1 LQGASSGRPAG
12 SNVDLLPLSIRLN
25 VDQPRI
31 KPMISP
37 SSKDSSGQLAQ
48 GFKPRHVTMLS
59 IAGIIGAGL
68 FVGSGHAIA
77 AAGPAVLLA
86 YLFSGLLVVL
96 VMRMLGEMAVANPDT
111 GSFSTYADQAIGR
124 WAGFTIG
131 WLYWWFWVL
140 VIPIEA
146 LAAGHVLNQ
155 WFPQIDAWLFAL
167 VSIVALVVTNLFSVS
182 KYGEFEFWFAMAKVV
197 AIIGF
202 IAVGFAVLMG
212 WMPDRQV
219 SGLSGLM
226 AEHGG
231 FAPNGLS
238 AVVGAFITI
247 MFSFIGTE
255 AVTIAAAESSNPAQ
269 NIAKATRS
277 VIWRIGVFYLLSI
290 FVVISVVP
298 WNDPLLASVGSY
310 QRALEIMNIPH
321 AKFMVDVVVL
331 IAVASCMNSSI
342 YIASRMLYSLGR
354 RGDAP
359 KALKVTSPEGVP
371 RAAVI
376 ASTVLGAAITV
387 WSYFMPAGLFEFL
400 LASSGAIALLVYLAI
415 AVSQLRMRGILRR
428 QNVELTFRMW
438 LFPWL
443 TWLVIL
449 FICAALAV
457 MMITPEHRTE
467 VSTTIGLALAISFI
481 GLVTSRHPGQAAR
494 VTSAG

>member
-1 LQGASSGRPAG
+1 
-12 SNVDLLPLSIRLN
+12 
-25 VDQPRI
+25 
-31 KPMISP
+31 MISP
-37 SSKDSSGQLAQ
+37 SSKDSSSQLAQ

-155 WFPQIDAWLFAL
+155 WFPQVDAWLFAL
-167 VSIVALVVTNLFSVS
+167 GSIVVLVVTNLFSVA

-202 IAVGFAVLMG
+202 IGVGFAVLLG
-212 WMPDRQV
+212 WIPDREV

-226 AEHGG
+226 AAHGG

-255 AVTIAAAESSNPAQ
+255 AVTIAAAESDNPSR

-359 KALKVTSPEGVP
+359 QVLKATSSEGVP

-376 ASTVLGAAITV
+376 ASSVLGAGITV
-387 WSYFMPAGLFEFL
+387 WSYFMPSGLFEFL

-415 AVSQLRMRGILRR
+415 AVSQLRMRRMLRR
-428 QNVELTFRMW
+428 QNIELSFRMW
-438 LFPWL
+438 MFPWL
-443 TWLVIL
+443 TWLVIV

-457 MMITPEHRTE
+457 MMISPQHRTE
-467 VSTTIGLALAISFI
+467 VSTTIGLALAISLI
-481 GLVTSRHPGQAAR
+481 GLLTSRQSGRLERANR
-494 VTSAG
+494 VRA

>member
-1 LQGASSGRPAG
+1 MTS
-12 SNVDLLPLSIRLN
+12 LN
-25 VDQPRI
+25 P
-31 KPMISP
+31 
-37 SSKDSSGQLAQ
+37 KDSNGQLAQ

-96 VMRMLGEMAVANPDT
+96 VMRMLGEMAVAHPDT

-155 WFPQIDAWLFAL
+155 WFPQVDAWLFAL
-167 VSIVALVVTNLFSVS
+167 LSIVLLVITNLFSVS
-182 KYGEFEFWFAMAKVV
+182 KYGEFEFWFAMAKVI

-202 IAVGFAVLMG
+202 IGLGFAVLMG
-212 WMPDRQV
+212 WIPEREA
-219 SGLSGLM
+219 SGLSTLM
-226 AEHGG
+226 AKHGG
-231 FAPNGLS
+231 FAPNGMS

-255 AVTIAAAESSNPAQ
+255 AVTIAAAESNNPAQ

-277 VIWRIGVFYLLSI
+277 VIWRIGIFYLLSI

-298 WNDPLLASVGSY
+298 WNDPQLASVGSY
-310 QRALEIMNIPH
+310 QRALELMNIPN
-321 AKFMVDVVVL
+321 AKFLVDVVVL

-342 YIASRMLYSLGR
+342 YISSRMLYSLGR

-359 KALKVTSPEGVP
+359 PALKVTSAAGVP

-376 ASTVLGAAITV
+376 ASTVIGAGVTLL
-387 WSYFMPAGLFEFL
+387 SYFMPAGLFQFL
-400 LASSGAIALLVYLAI
+400 LASSGAIALLVYLVIAI
-415 AVSQLRMRGILRR
+415 SQLRMRRR
-428 QNVELTFRMW
+428 LEREKVEMTLRMW

-443 TWLVIL
+443 TWLVIA

-457 MMITPEHRTE
+457 MMITPEHRME
-467 VSTTIGLALAISFI
+467 VSSTIGLALLISFV
-481 GLVTSRHPGQAAR
+481 GLITSRQHGPAAK
-494 VTSAG
+494 VTAVSKA

>member
-1 LQGASSGRPAG
+1 
-12 SNVDLLPLSIRLN
+12 
-25 VDQPRI
+25 
-31 KPMISP
+31 MISP
-37 SSKDSSGQLAQ
+37 NSMDSSSQLAQ

-155 WFPQIDAWLFAL
+155 WFPQVDAWLFAL
-167 VSIVALVVTNLFSVS
+167 GSIIALVVTNLFSVS

-202 IAVGFAVLMG
+202 IGVGFAVLMG
-212 WMPDRQV
+212 WIPDREV

-226 AEHGG
+226 ADHGG

-255 AVTIAAAESSNPAQ
+255 AVTIAAAESNDPSR

-359 KALKVTSPEGVP
+359 KILKATSSAGVP

-376 ASTVLGAAITV
+376 ASTVLGALITV
-387 WSYFMPAGLFEFL
+387 WSYFMPAGLFQFL

-415 AVSQLRMRGILRR
+415 AVSQLRMRRILQQR
-428 QNVELTFRMW
+428 NVELTFRMW

-443 TWLVIL
+443 TWLVIV

-457 MMITPEHRTE
+457 MMITPQHRTE
-467 VSTTIGLALAISFI
+467 VTTTIGLALAISFI
-481 GLVTSRHPGQAAR
+481 GLVTSRHPAPAAR
-494 VTSAG
+494 VTSVG

>member
-1 LQGASSGRPAG
+1 
-12 SNVDLLPLSIRLN
+12 
-25 VDQPRI
+25 
-31 KPMISP
+31 MISP
-37 SSKDSSGQLAQ
+37 TSKDSTGHLAQ

-146 LAAGHVLNQ
+146 LAAGHVLHQ
-155 WFPQIDAWLFAL
+155 WFPQVDAWLFAFG
-167 VSIVALVVTNLFSVS
+167 SIIALVVTNLFSVS

-202 IAVGFAVLMG
+202 IGVGFAVLMG
-212 WMPDRQV
+212 WIPDREV

-226 AEHGG
+226 AAHGG

-255 AVTIAAAESSNPAQ
+255 AVTIAAAESNNPAQ

-359 KALKVTSPEGVP
+359 KVLKVTSSEGVP

-387 WSYFMPAGLFEFL
+387 WSYVMPAGLFEFL

-415 AVSQLRMRGILRR
+415 AVSQLRMRRMLRR

-443 TWLVIL
+443 TWLVIV

-481 GLVTSRHPGQAAR
+481 GLLTSRHPAQTVS
-494 VTSAG
+494 VTSVG

>member
-1 LQGASSGRPAG
+1 MTS
-12 SNVDLLPLSIRLN
+12 LN
-25 VDQPRI
+25 P
-31 KPMISP
+31 
-37 SSKDSSGQLAQ
+37 KDSNGQLAQ

-96 VMRMLGEMAVANPDT
+96 VMRMLGEMAVAHPDT

-155 WFPQIDAWLFAL
+155 WFPQVDAWLFAL
-167 VSIVALVVTNLFSVS
+167 LSIVLLVITNLFSVS
-182 KYGEFEFWFAMAKVV
+182 KYGEFEFWFAMAKVI

-202 IAVGFAVLMG
+202 IGLGFAVLMG
-212 WMPDRQV
+212 WIPEREA
-219 SGLSGLM
+219 SGLSALM

-231 FAPNGLS
+231 FAPNGMS

-255 AVTIAAAESSNPAQ
+255 AVTIAAAESNNPAQ

-277 VIWRIGVFYLLSI
+277 VIWRIGIFYLLSI

-298 WNDPLLASVGSY
+298 WNDPQLASVGSY
-310 QRALEIMNIPH
+310 QRALELMNIPN
-321 AKFMVDVVVL
+321 AKFLVDVVVL

-342 YIASRMLYSLGR
+342 YISSRMLYSLGR

-359 KALKVTSPEGVP
+359 PALKVTSGAGVP

-376 ASTVLGAAITV
+376 ASTVIGAGVTLL
-387 WSYFMPAGLFEFL
+387 SYFMPAGLFQFL
-400 LASSGAIALLVYLAI
+400 LASSGAIALLVYLVIAI
-415 AVSQLRMRGILRR
+415 SQLRMRRR
-428 QNVELTFRMW
+428 LEREKVEMTLRMW
-438 LFPWL
+438 LLPWL
-443 TWLVIL
+443 TWLVIA

-457 MMITPEHRTE
+457 MMITPEHRLE
-467 VSTTIGLALAISFI
+467 VTSTIGLALLISFV
-481 GLVTSRHPGQAAR
+481 GLITSRQHGPAAR
-494 VTSAG
+494 VAAVGKA

>member
-1 LQGASSGRPAG
+1 
-12 SNVDLLPLSIRLN
+12 
-25 VDQPRI
+25 
-31 KPMISP
+31 M
-37 SSKDSSGQLAQ
+37 
-48 GFKPRHVTMLS
+48 
-59 IAGIIGAGL
+59 
-68 FVGSGHAIA
+68 
-77 AAGPAVLLA
+77 LLA

-155 WFPQIDAWLFAL
+155 WFPQIDTWLFAL
-167 VSIVALVVTNLFSVS
+167 VSIVLLVITNLFSVS

-202 IAVGFAVLMG
+202 IGLGFAVLMG
-212 WMPDRQV
+212 WIPEREA
-219 SGLSGLM
+219 SGLSRLM
-226 AEHGG
+226 EEHGG

-269 NIAKATRS
+269 NIARATRS

-310 QRALEIMNIPH
+310 QRALELMNIPH
-321 AKFMVDVVVL
+321 AKLLVDVVVL

-342 YIASRMLYSLGR
+342 YISSRMLFSLGR

-359 KALKVTSPEGVP
+359 KPLKVTSLAGVP
-371 RAAVI
+371 RAAVV
-376 ASTVLGAAITV
+376 ASTVIGAGVTLF
-387 WSYFMPAGLFEFL
+387 SYFMPAGLFQFL
-400 LASSGAIALLVYLAI
+400 LASSGAIALLVYLVI
-415 AVSQLRMRGILRR
+415 AVSQLRMRKILRR
-428 QNVELTFRMW
+428 QKVELTFQMW

-443 TWLVIL
+443 TWLVIV

-457 MMITPEHRTE
+457 MMVTPEHRTE
-467 VSTTIGLALAISFI
+467 VSATIGLALVISFI
-481 GLVTSRHPGQAAR
+481 GLVTSRQHRQSKSTFSLGDA
-494 VTSAG
+494 

>member
-1 LQGASSGRPAG
+1 MNS
-12 SNVDLLPLSIRLN
+12 LN
-25 VDQPRI
+25 
-31 KPMISP
+31 
-37 SSKDSSGQLAQ
+37 SKESSGQLAQ

-96 VMRMLGEMAVANPDT
+96 VMRMLGEMAVARPDT

-155 WFPQIDAWLFAL
+155 WFPQVDAWLFAL
-167 VSIVALVVTNLFSVS
+167 VSIILLVITNLFSVS

-202 IAVGFAVLMG
+202 IGVGFAVLMG
-212 WMPDRQV
+212 WIPEREA
-219 SGLSGLM
+219 SGLSRLM
-226 AEHGG
+226 EEHGG

-255 AVTIAAAESSNPAQ
+255 AVTIAAAESDNPAQ

-310 QRALEIMNIPH
+310 QRALELMNVPH

-342 YIASRMLYSLGR
+342 YIASRMLFSLGL

-359 KALKVTSPEGVP
+359 RALKVTSGADVP

-376 ASTVLGAAITV
+376 ASSVIGAGVTLL
-387 WSYFMPAGLFEFL
+387 SYFMPAGLFQFL
-400 LASSGAIALLVYLAI
+400 LASSGAIALLVYLVI
-415 AVSQLRMRGILRR
+415 AVSQLRMRRMLLR

-443 TWLVIL
+443 TYLVMA

-457 MMITPEHRTE
+457 MMLTPEHRLE
-467 VSTTIGLALAISFI
+467 VTSTIGLALAISFI
-481 GLVTSRHPGQAAR
+481 GLVTTRQHGPATSSVPVKQNAR
-494 VTSAG
+494 GSASGV

>member
-1 LQGASSGRPAG
+1 MNS
-12 SNVDLLPLSIRLN
+12 LN
-25 VDQPRI
+25 
-31 KPMISP
+31 
-37 SSKDSSGQLAQ
+37 SKESSGQLAQ

-96 VMRMLGEMAVANPDT
+96 VMRMLGEMAVARPDT

-167 VSIVALVVTNLFSVS
+167 VSIILLVITNLFSVS

-202 IAVGFAVLMG
+202 IGVGFAVLMG
-212 WMPDRQV
+212 WIPEREA
-219 SGLSGLM
+219 SGLSRLM
-226 AEHGG
+226 EEHGG

-255 AVTIAAAESSNPAQ
+255 AVTIAAAESDNPAQ

-310 QRALEIMNIPH
+310 QRALELMNVPH

-342 YIASRMLYSLGR
+342 YIASRMLFSLGL

-359 KALKVTSPEGVP
+359 HVLKVTSGAGVP

-376 ASTVLGAAITV
+376 ASSVIGAGVTLL
-387 WSYFMPAGLFEFL
+387 SYFMPAGLFQFL
-400 LASSGAIALLVYLAI
+400 LASSGAIALLVYLVI
-415 AVSQLRMRGILRR
+415 AVSQLRMRRMLLR

-443 TWLVIL
+443 TYLVMA

-457 MMITPEHRTE
+457 MMVTPEHRLE
-467 VSTTIGLALAISFI
+467 VTSTIGLALAISFI
-481 GLVTSRHPGQAAR
+481 GLVTTRQHGQASASVSVKQNAR
-494 VTSAG
+494 GSASGV